1 MPRTSKYNS
10 FKVYIVSIEEE
21 IFSGSVIKL
30 FANGAVGEM
39 QIMHGHAPLLTALS
53 PGPVWLE
60 KADGKDEGIVILG
73 GFLEVQPEMTI
84 ILADAAIKANDIIEA
99 DALQTSEKL
108 KQQFSNKQQINYAK
122 AQAELSSAIAQLRL
136 IKQLRNIH
144 K

>member
-1 MPRTSKYNS
+1 MYNK
-10 FKVYIVSIEEE
+10 FKLYIASIEEE
-21 IFSGSVIKL
+21 IFSGSVVKL
-30 FANGAVGEM
+30 FAHGSIGEI

-60 KADGKDEGIVILG
+60 RDNGTEEGIVILG
-73 GFLEVQPEMTI
+73 GFLEVQPEVTI
-84 ILADAAIKANDIIEA
+84 ILADAAIKANDIIEEE
-99 DALQTSEKL
+99 ALKTSEKL

-136 IKQLRNIH
+136 IKQLRSIR